1 MTKCG
6 IVGLA
11 IVLAAALIP
20 TTATAIGPTD
30 AGEIDIAGAELAG
43 SAGVAA
49 VNVSGTV
56 RCASAGPL
64 NLDVWLAQQS
74 TGGAGF
80 GSNNGLVCPAPGDL
94 VKWAVTAVGVDFVV
108 GDKVTITAAVLG
120 ATNATDVEDHVLRW
134 GR

>member
-1 MTKCG
+1 MTKRV

-11 IVLAAALIP
+11 VVLAAALIP

-30 AGEIDIAGAELAG
+30 AGGIDIAGAELAG
-43 SAGVAA
+43 SLGVAA
-49 VNVSGTV
+49 VNVFGTV

-64 NLDVWLAQQS
+64 NLDVELVQQS
-74 TGGAGF
+74 TGGVGF
-80 GSNNGLVCPAPGDL
+80 GENNGLACPAPGDL
-94 VKWAVTAVGVDFVV
+94 VKWAVTAGGVGFVV
-108 GDKVTITAAVLG
+108 GDKVTITAAALG